1 MRQLRGVK
9 VIYAGEGAKGASGAP
24 RRERQKISTMTASL
38 VDVSVV
44 LLWVGCKSVGR
55 PSRVLV
61 GEDDEGEWIGYIGDG
76 GLGPTRGQVGFR
88 SSNHRGKYRISP
100 D

>member
-9 VIYAGEGAKGASGAP
+9 VIYAGEGAKGAGGAP

-38 VDVSVV
+38 VEVSVV

-76 GLGPTRGQVGFR
+76 GWELTRGQVGLR
-88 SSNHRGKYRISP
+88 SSNHRDKYRISP